1 MTQMPTSLPSPH
13 DPLTPNS
20 GSPSVACMSTHVTYS
35 AGNADLNLGGR
46 HIVHLVGVTSLVA
59 RDLTIV

>member
-1 MTQMPTSLPSPH
+1 
-13 DPLTPNS
+13 
-20 GSPSVACMSTHVTYS
+20 MSTHVTYS
-35 AGNADLNLGGR
+35 TGNADLNLGGR